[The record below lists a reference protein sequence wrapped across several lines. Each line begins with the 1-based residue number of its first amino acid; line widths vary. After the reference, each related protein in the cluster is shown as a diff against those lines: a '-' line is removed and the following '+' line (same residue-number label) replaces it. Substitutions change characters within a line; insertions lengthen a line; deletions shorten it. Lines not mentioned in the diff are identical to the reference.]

1 MASRLILLRGEVES
15 WAAFRNYES
24 FFNVRDLYSEPLLGT
39 LVEDAQLAST
49 GGGVFIA
56 VAPDI
61 ETAKKQANR
70 FYYAAPEN
78 WPRDMVV
85 YPVRW
90 GNDSMILDLI
100 QHVQT
105 ENLPLV
111 VNVAHARL
119 IPPSNDGCHG
129 SFPSGAN

>member
-1 MASRLILLRGEVES
+1 MASRLILLRGEAES
-15 WAAFRNYES
+15 WAAFSNYAS
-24 FFNVRDLYSEPLLGT
+24 FFNVRDLYSEPLVET
-39 LVEDAQLAST
+39 LVADAQLVRT

-100 QHVQT
+100 QHIQT

-111 VNVAHARL
+111 VNVEHARL
-119 IPPSNDGCHG
+119 THPCTDGCHG
-129 SFPSGAN
+129 SSPSGAN